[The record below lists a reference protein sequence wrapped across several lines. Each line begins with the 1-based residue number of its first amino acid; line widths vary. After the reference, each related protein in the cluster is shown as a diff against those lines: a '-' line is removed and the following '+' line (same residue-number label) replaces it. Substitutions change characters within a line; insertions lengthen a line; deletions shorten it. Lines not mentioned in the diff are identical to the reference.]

1 MNSPRSE
8 RWKVRGFFEMTSRAS
23 LDNLPQLL
31 LAAAR
36 GAADLQATNLVVLDV
51 GDVLGITDWFLVAS
65 SSNTRQVR
73 RVAEEVE
80 VAVKGAGGD
89 GPLRTEGMED
99 ARWILL
105 DFGMFVVHVF
115 HDETRSFYDIER
127 LWSDVPKIS
136 FDADGNPIS

>member
-1 MNSPRSE
+1 
-8 RWKVRGFFEMTSRAS
+8 MTSRAS

-31 LAAAR
+31 LAAAQ
-36 GAADLQATNLVVLDV
+36 GAAALQATDLVALDV

-89 GPLRTEGMED
+89 GPLRIEGMED

>member
-1 MNSPRSE
+1 
-8 RWKVRGFFEMTSRAS
+8 MTSRAS

-31 LAAAR
+31 LAAAQ
-36 GAADLQATNLVVLDV
+36 GAADLKATDLVALDV

-89 GPLRTEGMED
+89 GPLRIEGMED

>member
-1 MNSPRSE
+1 
-8 RWKVRGFFEMTSRAS
+8 MTSRAS

-31 LAAAR
+31 LAAAQ
-36 GAADLQATNLVVLDV
+36 GAADLQATDLVALDV

-89 GPLRTEGMED
+89 GPLRIEGMED

-115 HDETRSFYDIER
+115 MTKLVPSMTSNGSGQTCQRSHLMLTGIRFPSIYNKG
-127 LWSDVPKIS
+127 L
-136 FDADGNPIS
+136 

>member
-1 MNSPRSE
+1 
-8 RWKVRGFFEMTSRAS
+8 MTSRAS

-31 LAAAR
+31 LAAAQ
-36 GAADLQATNLVVLDV
+36 GAADLQATGLLALDV

-89 GPLRTEGMED
+89 GPLRIEGMED

>member
-1 MNSPRSE
+1 
-8 RWKVRGFFEMTSRAS
+8 MTSRAS

-31 LAAAR
+31 LAAAQ
-36 GAADLQATNLVVLDV
+36 GAADLQATDLVALDV

-89 GPLRTEGMED
+89 GPLRIEGMED

>member
-1 MNSPRSE
+1 
-8 RWKVRGFFEMTSRAS
+8 MTSRAS

-31 LAAAR
+31 LAAAQ
-36 GAADLQATNLVVLDV
+36 GAADLQATDLVALDV

-89 GPLRTEGMED
+89 GPLRIEGMED

-115 HDETRSFYDIER
+115 HDETRSFYDLSLIH
-127 LWSDVPKIS
+127 I
-136 FDADGNPIS
+136 

>member
-1 MNSPRSE
+1 
-8 RWKVRGFFEMTSRAS
+8 MTSSAS

-31 LAAAR
+31 LAAAQ
-36 GAADLQATNLVVLDV
+36 GAADLQATDLVALDV

-89 GPLRTEGMED
+89 GPLRIEGMED

>member
-1 MNSPRSE
+1 
-8 RWKVRGFFEMTSRAS
+8 MTSRAS

-31 LAAAR
+31 LAAAQ
-36 GAADLQATNLVVLDV
+36 GAADLQATDLLALDV

-89 GPLRTEGMED
+89 GPLRIEGMED

-105 DFGMFVVHVF
+105 DFGMFVVHIF